1 MPNNSFAFKHFTI
14 KQNECAMKVGTDAV
28 LLGAWVNATSSKRI
42 LDIGT
47 GTGVIAIMLAQKS
60 PAKIDAIDVDEMS
73 YKQATENVGNCPW
86 KEWIQVYH
94 TSLQE
99 FSKTHSNE
107 YDLIV
112 SNPPYFID
120 STKTPTDSRTHA
132 RHADLLSYEELLTG
146 ILKLLSPT
154 GSFCVILPNKEGEQ
168 FRDMAEKK
176 QLHLTKLVRIHTR
189 TDKTEKRL
197 LMKFEFTQKSFSEE
211 SITIEKDERHTYTEE
226 YKELTKDYYL
236 NF

>member
-1 MPNNSFAFKHFTI
+1 MLKI
-14 KQNECAMKVGTDAV
+14 GV
-28 LLGAWVNATSSKRI
+28 LGAND
-42 LDIGT
+42 L
-47 GTGVIAIMLAQKS
+47 
-60 PAKIDAIDVDEMS
+60 AKIHIRLLIELKDMFEVVGFYEPNDLKAALIIDL
-73 YKQATENVGNCPW
+73 YGIKR
-86 KEWIQVYH
+86 
-94 TSLQE
+94 
-99 FSKTHSNE
+99 F
-107 YDLIV
+107 
-112 SNPPYFID
+112 
-120 STKTPTDSRTHA
+120 
-132 RHADLLSYEELLTG
+132 LSYEELLTG